1 MHHEGGLQLQCVDTV
16 PTRTDTVPIRTDTR
30 ADTES
35 WPGID
40 RVSTPSERIG
50 QVSIPRVGIDTP
62 GRHRVDTRPPL
73 IPVFN
78 CACLRF

>member
-50 QVSIPRVGIDTP
+50 QVSIPRVGRYRHAGSPPCVSTR
-62 GRHRVDTRPPL
+62 GRR
-73 IPVFN
+73 
-78 CACLRF
+78 